1 MTKIVPTNDR
11 LVVKKIEDENRTK
24 SGLKLSDD
32 TKERPTKGTVL
43 AVGSGR
49 INDDGVILPMTIKI
63 GDIVLYPKYAGH
75 PAKVDNEEYLIIEEK
90 EVLAILK
97 EGEMNNG

>member
-1 MTKIVPTNDR
+1 MTKIVPMSDR

-43 AVGSGR
+43 AVGEGR
-49 INDDGVILPMTIKI
+49 MNDDGKILPMTVQV
-63 GDIVLYPKYAGH
+63 GDTVMYPKYAGQ

-90 EVLAILK
+90 EILAILK
-97 EGEMNNG
+97 EGEMTNG